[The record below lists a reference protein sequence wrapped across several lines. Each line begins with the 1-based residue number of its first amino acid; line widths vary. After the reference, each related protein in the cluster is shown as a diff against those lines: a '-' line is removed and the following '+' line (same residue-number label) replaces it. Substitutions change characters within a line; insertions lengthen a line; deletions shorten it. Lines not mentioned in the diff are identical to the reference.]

1 MSFRFSRR
9 VDGVRDWLAS
19 QTDAKAVLI
28 TNLEHVKY
36 ITGFTGSNGIAL
48 ISKDFAVFITDGRY
62 LLQASVEVTGFE
74 TRIVGQAIL
83 LLEAARVLTIKGFT
97 GGLAIESN
105 TLSVDAWNT
114 LIGGLPSAINL
125 VPASGI
131 VEPIKAI
138 KEPQEIDAIRRA
150 CALVDEACTHITEIV
165 KTGMTEA
172 ELAWRIEVYVRERG
186 AVRMGFDSIIGS
198 GPNAAIIHGRAG
210 NRGIGSSGEPEFLL
224 CDFGCEIDGYNS
236 DITRTYVFGE
246 PSARQREIWQ
256 LEKAAQAAAFAKAQ
270 IGVAC
275 GEVDTAARAVL
286 AAGGLSKDY
295 DLPGLPHRT
304 GHGIGLDIHEWP
316 YLVRGN
322 PQPLLPGMCFSNE
335 PMICLE
341 GEFGVRLEDHFY
353 MTEQGPRWFT
363 EPAYSVDDPFG
374 LNRV

>member
-19 QTDAKAVLI
+19 QTDANAVLI

-236 DITRTYVFGE
+236 DITRTFVVGGE
-246 PSARQREIWQ
+246 PTERMQHIFNTVHQAQD
-256 LEKAAQAAAFAKAQ
+256 AACNAIKP
-270 IGVAC
+270 GVA
-275 GEVDTAARAVL
+275 GRDIDAIARGILDDAGYGNMPHNLGHGLGRLVHD
-286 AAGGLSKDY
+286 AAGLLSPSSKLSLHENVVLTVEPGIYIEGYGAVRIEDDVLVTATGFERLTQY
-295 DLPGLPHRT
+295 TRDLVV
-304 GHGIGLDIHEWP
+304 IG
-316 YLVRGN
+316 G
-322 PQPLLPGMCFSNE
+322 
-335 PMICLE
+335 
-341 GEFGVRLEDHFY
+341 
-353 MTEQGPRWFT
+353 
-363 EPAYSVDDPFG
+363 
-374 LNRV
+374 